1 MCDKDRYISLLRKY
15 NFLILTTMSILGM
28 GSAIGGALG
37 VGASI
42 FGGIS
47 ASKAMKKIKQNIQAQ
62 QSENQNWYDRRY
74 NEDATQ
80 RADAQRILTMT
91 NENIRQRNK
100 QAAGAQAVMGGTEES
115 VAATKAAN
123 NQALAEA
130 TSQIA
135 VNGERRK
142 DQIESQYMQT
152 KSDLNAKLNNL
163 EQAKAG
169 AISQAVQ
176 GVVSEGSNLASF
188 LDTDTKTN

>member
-1 MCDKDRYISLLRKY
+1 MGTI
-15 NFLILTTMSILGM
+15 

-37 VGASI
+37 IGGSI

-47 ASKAMKKIKQNIQAQ
+47 ASKAMKNVKRNIEGRMK
-62 QSENQNWYDRRY
+62 ENQDWYDRRY

-91 NENIRQRNK
+91 NDNIRKRNR
-100 QAAGAQAVMGGTEES
+100 QAAGAQAVMGGTDES

-123 NQALAEA
+123 NQAIAEA

-142 DQIESQYMQT
+142 DQIESRYLQT
-152 KSDLNAKLNNL
+152 KSDLNEELNSL
-163 EQAKAG
+163 EQAKAKNT
-169 AISQAVQ
+169 AQAVQ
-176 GVVSEGSNLASF
+176 GVASAGANLANLF
-188 LDTDTKTN
+188 

>member
-1 MCDKDRYISLLRKY
+1 MG
-15 NFLILTTMSILGM
+15 IL

-37 VGASI
+37 IGGSI

-47 ASKAMKKIKQNIQAQ
+47 ASKAMKKVKRNIEGQMR
-62 QSENQNWYDRRY
+62 ENQDWYDQRY

-80 RADAQRILTMT
+80 RADAQRILTLT
-91 NENIRQRNK
+91 NENIQKRNQ
-100 QAAGAQAVMGGTEES
+100 QAAAAQAVMGGTEES

-142 DQIESQYMQT
+142 DQIESQYLST
-152 KSDLNAKLNNL
+152 KSELNDKLNNL
-163 EQAKAG
+163 EQAKAQNT
-169 AISQAVQ
+169 AQAVQ
-176 GVVSEGSNLASF
+176 GVAQAGANMASVF
-188 LDTDTKTN
+188 

>member
-1 MCDKDRYISLLRKY
+1 MGI
-15 NFLILTTMSILGM
+15 F

-37 VGASI
+37 IGGAI

-47 ASKAMKKIKQNIQAQ
+47 ASKAMKQVKKNIEGQMKD
-62 QSENQNWYDRRY
+62 NQNWYDRRY

-80 RADAQRILTMT
+80 RADAQRILTIT
-91 NENIRQRNK
+91 NENIKQRNQ

-115 VAATKAAN
+115 VAAAKAAN
-123 NQALAEA
+123 NQALADA

-152 KSDLNAKLNNL
+152 KAALNDKLNNL
-163 EQAKAG
+163 EQAKAQ
-169 AISQAVQ
+169 AVSQAVQ
-176 GVVSEGSNLASF
+176 GVAQAGAGIAGAF
-188 LDTDTKTN
+188 

>member
-1 MCDKDRYISLLRKY
+1 MG
-15 NFLILTTMSILGM
+15 ILG
-28 GSAIGGALG
+28 STIGGALG
-37 VGASI
+37 IGASI

-47 ASKAMKKIKQNIQAQ
+47 ASKAMKKVKQNLETQ
-62 QSENQNWYDRRY
+62 QKENQNWYDQRY

-91 NENIRQRNK
+91 NENIRQRNQ

-152 KSDLNAKLNNL
+152 KSDLNDKLNNL
-163 EQAKAG
+163 EQARAG

-176 GVVSEGSNLASF
+176 GVAQAGPNMASAF
-188 LDTDTKTN
+188 

>member
-1 MCDKDRYISLLRKY
+1 MGI
-15 NFLILTTMSILGM
+15 F

-37 VGASI
+37 SGGAI

-47 ASKAMKKIKQNIQAQ
+47 ASKAMKQVKKNIEGQMKD
-62 QSENQNWYDRRY
+62 NQNWYDRRY

-80 RADAQRILTMT
+80 RADAQRILTIT
-91 NENIRQRNK
+91 NENIKQRNQ

-115 VAATKAAN
+115 VAAKAAN
-123 NQALAEA
+123 NQALADA

-152 KSDLNAKLNNL
+152 KADLNDKLNNL
-163 EQAKAG
+163 EQAKAQ
-169 AISQAVQ
+169 AVSQAVQ
-176 GVVSEGSNLASF
+176 GVAQAGAGIAGAF
-188 LDTDTKTN
+188 